1 MIVGVVGVR
10 SRWVGGGD
18 PLENSN
24 LKIGWARADSYV
36 YDLGMVVW
44 CAWMTKCVSKIGWEA
59 VIECKGLEIRPIR
72 GGYMLTNQSEGARNS
87 TNQSLPPRMQCAV
100 PF

>member
-1 MIVGVVGVR
+1 MLPSPIVRRGVR
-10 SRWVGGGD
+10 LRAHQQGSGG
-18 PLENSN
+18 
-24 LKIGWARADSYV
+24 
-36 YDLGMVVW
+36 
-44 CAWMTKCVSKIGWEA
+44 

-87 TNQSLPPRMQCAV
+87 TNQSLPPIMQCAV